1 MVTTNQEKAQPGPGL
16 PVADLWVRMQRGE
29 AHAWGEWFRR
39 HDNWVTQVL
48 RWELWVFDAHEPER
62 VAENFRLALMRH
74 SFADVP
80 ATSFPRKVH
89 ELLYGV
95 CR

>member
-62 VAENFRLALMRH
+62 VAENFRLALMRQ